1 MTMPTNTQPSIH
13 VGCSG
18 WAYPSWKPDFYPA
31 KTPAKQ
37 FLKAYAAQLNSVEV
51 NYTFRALPTA
61 AQAQSWLAAVGE
73 DFCFSFKAPQRITH
87 LLRLRGCAE
96 AAARFA
102 TALEPFAEANRLGIV
117 LLQLPPNFRAD
128 AARLEAFLQEISGT
142 PLRLAFEFRHESWFT
157 PEIYRHLER
166 HQAALC
172 IAESDELVT
181 PEVRTAPFACYRL
194 RKSGYSPADLDR
206 LAAHFAAQS
215 REGEVFAYFKH
226 EDAPDGPLRAR
237 AVLAKLREL

>member
-1 MTMPTNTQPSIH
+1 MNPRHSIH

-18 WAYPSWKPDFYPA
+18 WAYPSWKPDFYPP

-37 FLKAYAAQLNSVEV
+37 FLQAYAAQLNSVEV

-61 AQAQSWLAAVGE
+61 AQAESWLAAVGE
-73 DFCFSFKAPQRITH
+73 DFCFSFKAPQKITH

-96 AAARFA
+96 AVARFA
-102 TALEPFAEANRLGIV
+102 AALEPFAQANRLGIV

-128 AARLEAFLQEISGT
+128 AARLEAFLREISST

-157 PEIYRHLER
+157 PEIYSHLER
-166 HQAALC
+166 HRAALC

-194 RKSGYSPADLDR
+194 RKSDYSEADLDR
-206 LAAHFAAQS
+206 LAGLFAAQS
-215 REGEVFAYFKH
+215 RQGEVFAYFKH

-237 AVLAKLREL
+237 AVLAKLHEL